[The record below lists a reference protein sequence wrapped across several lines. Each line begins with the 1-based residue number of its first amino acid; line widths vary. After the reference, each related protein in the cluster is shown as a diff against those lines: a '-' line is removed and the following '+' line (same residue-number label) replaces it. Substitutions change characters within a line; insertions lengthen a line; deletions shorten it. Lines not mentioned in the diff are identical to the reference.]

1 MEPDY
6 KIESL
11 KEVPKILKKEE
22 QITTII
28 FDLGDTLYTTYKPEV
43 WEKERDKK
51 LWQQVVKQCPQLN
64 LSFEEYI
71 AKNRTYLE
79 KLNKQ
84 RRKTF
89 TELKFETFVSWYLK
103 MICPRFKF
111 DLFEKF
117 CNIYR
122 QFALDQAELKP
133 YTLSALRILKKRK
146 YKLGIITNTWHNK
159 KHIEDILD
167 KLKIKNF
174 FEVIIVSSEFGTFKP
189 HPAIFKKALSELKS
203 KLSETIFVGNDL
215 EADIYGAKNLKMKT
229 VLLDNANY

>member
-11 KEVPKILKKEE
+11 KEIPKILKKEK
-22 QITTII
+22 QITTVI

-43 WEKERDKK
+43 WEKERDKE
-51 LWQQVVKQCPQLN
+51 LWRLVKKQCPKSN
-64 LSFEEYI
+64 LSFGEYL
-71 AKNRTYLE
+71 AKNRIYLE
-79 KLNKQ
+79 KLNKH
-84 RRKTF
+84 RRRTF

-103 MICPRFKF
+103 MICPKFKF

-122 QFALDQAELKP
+122 QFALEQTKIKRH
-133 YTLSALRILKKRK
+133 TLSTLKILKKQK

-167 KLKIKNF
+167 ELKIKNF
-174 FEVIIVSSEFGTFKP
+174 FEVIIISSDFGTFKP
-189 HPAIFKKALSELKS
+189 HPAIFKKALTKLKS
-203 KLSETIFVGNDL
+203 KPSKTIFVGNDL
-215 EADIYGAKNLKMKT
+215 EADIYGAKNVKMKT
-229 VLLDNANY
+229 ILIS